1 MCLCMLPLLVSARFL
16 QDAWLKVLPRKQLSN
31 PGEDASPA
39 LDANPYLAPFTPQE
53 PPQSCQTIRATPGTS
68 ARTDAR
74 KRGGRGRGRGSKA
87 VRQMAVKP
95 SETKGRH
102 CMCSLRLCSI
112 AHVFDPVHASTRGML
127 SHALS
132 NKAVPSTQLE
142 ATLVC

>member
-1 MCLCMLPLLVSARFL
+1 MPLDHAATAHKCRFL
-16 QDAWLKVLPRKQLSN
+16 QDAWLTVLPLKQLSN
-31 PGEDASPA
+31 PGDASPA

-87 VRQMAVKP
+87 VRQTAVKP
-95 SETKGRH
+95 SETKGRYRL
-102 CMCSLRLCSI
+102 CSLLLCSI
-112 AHVFDPVHASTRGML
+112 AHVFDPVHALTRGML
-127 SHALS
+127 SHSLS

-142 ATLVC
+142 ATLIC